1 MESIDWRK
9 KLGAERFGSDFEY
22 THFFVRDAGRN
33 GLLGYTET
41 LTPELAFSAYLQGI
55 FPWYDEDSGDP
66 VLWWSPDPRFVLPVN
81 EIRFPRSAVKFLKH
95 SPYTY
100 TIDAAFSRVIENC
113 AHVHRAGQDGTWIGN
128 RIIDIYCALHER
140 GIAHSVEAWHG
151 GELAGG
157 LYGVLI
163 GKVFCGESMFTLQ
176 SNAGKSAFMLFA
188 KAFERCG
195 GVLIDSQVYTE
206 NIARYG
212 GRNISRAAFLR
223 MESELLPQKLSDD
236 LRTVFG
242 EIAAKTVRTSR
253 LHAESA
259 SNR

>member
-33 GLLGYTET
+33 GLLGYTEE
-41 LTPELAFSAYLQGI
+41 LTPHLAFSAYLQGI
-55 FPWYDEDSGDP
+55 FPWYDESSGDP

-95 SPYTY
+95 TPYTY
-100 TIDAAFSRVIENC
+100 TFDKAFPRVIENC
-113 AHVHRAGQDGTWIGN
+113 ARMRRAGQDGTWIGA
-128 RIIDIYCALHER
+128 RMIDIYCALCEK

-151 GELAGG
+151 DELAGG

-163 GKVFCGESMFTLQ
+163 GKVFCGESMFTLR

-212 GRNISRAAFLR
+212 GRNISRTAFLR
-223 MESELLPQKLSDD
+223 MESELLPQKLSGD
-236 LRTVFG
+236 LHKVFSD
-242 EIAAKTVRTSR
+242 IAAESVYASRPRT
-253 LHAESA
+253 ESA
-259 SNR
+259 S

>member
-1 MESIDWRK
+1 MERVDWRE
-9 KLGAERFGSDFEY
+9 KLGAERFGNGFEY

-33 GLLGYTET
+33 GLLGYTES

-55 FPWYDEDSGDP
+55 FPWYDESSGDP

-100 TIDAAFSRVIENC
+100 TFDKAFPRVIENC
-113 AHVHRAGQDGTWIGN
+113 AHMRRAGQDGTWIGA
-128 RIIDIYCALHER
+128 RMIDIYCALCEK

-151 GELAGG
+151 DELAGG

-163 GKVFCGESMFTLQ
+163 GKVFCGESMFTLR

-212 GRNISRAAFLR
+212 GRNISRTVFLR
-223 MESELLPQKLSDD
+223 MESELLPQKLSGD
-236 LRTVFG
+236 LHKVFSD
-242 EIAAKTVRTSR
+242 IAAETVCASRPRT
-253 LHAESA
+253 ESA
-259 SNR
+259 SNG

>member
-1 MESIDWRK
+1 MESVDWRA

-33 GLLGYTET
+33 GLLGCTEE
-41 LTPELAFSAYLQGI
+41 LTPHLVFSAYLQGI
-55 FPWYDEDSGDP
+55 FPWYDESSGDP

-113 AHVHRAGQDGTWIGN
+113 AHVYRAGQDGTWIGE
-128 RIIDIYCALHER
+128 RMIDIYCALHER
-140 GIAHSVEAWHG
+140 GIAHSVEAWHRD
-151 GELAGG
+151 ELAGG

-163 GKVFCGESMFTLQ
+163 GKVFCGESMFTLE
-176 SNAGKSAFMLFA
+176 SNAGKSAFMLFV

-212 GRNISRAAFLR
+212 GRNISRSAFLR
-223 MESELLPQKLSDD
+223 MESELLPQKLSGN
-236 LRTVFG
+236 LRKVFT
-242 EIAAKTVRTSR
+242 EIAAETVYASRPRT
-253 LHAESA
+253 ESA
-259 SNR
+259 S

>member
-1 MESIDWRK
+1 MESVDWRA

-33 GLLGYTET
+33 GLLGYTEE
-41 LTPELAFSAYLQGI
+41 LTPHLVFSAYLQGI
-55 FPWYDEDSGDP
+55 FPWYDESSGDP

-100 TIDAAFSRVIENC
+100 TIDAAFFRVIENC
-113 AHVHRAGQDGTWIGN
+113 AHVYRAGQDGTWIGN
-128 RIIDIYCALHER
+128 RMIDIYCALHER
-140 GIAHSVEAWHG
+140 GIAHSIEAWHG
-151 GELAGG
+151 DELAGG

-163 GKVFCGESMFTLQ
+163 GKVFCGESMFTRE
-176 SNAGKSAFMLFA
+176 SNAGKSAFMLFV
-188 KAFERCG
+188 KAFEKCG

-212 GRNISRAAFLR
+212 GRNISRSAFLR
-223 MESELLPQKLSDD
+223 MESELLPQKLSGD
-236 LRTVFG
+236 LRKVFT
-242 EIAAKTVRTSR
+242 EIAAETVYASRPRT
-253 LHAESA
+253 ESA
-259 SNR
+259 S

>member
-1 MESIDWRK
+1 MESVDWRA

-33 GLLGYTET
+33 GLLGCTEE
-41 LTPELAFSAYLQGI
+41 LTPHLVFSAYLQGI
-55 FPWYDEDSGDP
+55 FPWYDESSGDP

-113 AHVHRAGQDGTWIGN
+113 AHVYRAGQDGTWIGN
-128 RIIDIYCALHER
+128 RMIDIYCALHER

-151 GELAGG
+151 DEFAGG

-163 GKVFCGESMFTLQ
+163 GKVFCGESMFTLE
-176 SNAGKSAFMLFA
+176 SNAGKSAFMLFV
-188 KAFERCG
+188 KAFEKCG

-212 GRNISRAAFLR
+212 GRNISRSAFLR
-223 MESELLPQKLSDD
+223 MESELLPQKLSGD
-236 LRTVFG
+236 LRKVFT
-242 EIAAKTVRTSR
+242 EIAAETVYASRPRT
-253 LHAESA
+253 ESA
-259 SNR
+259 S

>member
-1 MESIDWRK
+1 MESVDWRA
-9 KLGAERFGSDFEY
+9 KLGSERFGCDFEY
-22 THFFVRDAGRN
+22 THFFIRGAGRN

-41 LTPELAFSAYLQGI
+41 LTPHLVFSAYLQGI
-55 FPWYDEDSGDP
+55 FPWYDESSGDP

-100 TIDAAFSRVIENC
+100 TFDAAFSRVIENC
-113 AHVHRAGQDGTWIGN
+113 AHVHRAGQNGTWIGN
-128 RIIDIYCALHER
+128 RMIDIYCALHER

-151 GELAGG
+151 DELAGG

-163 GKVFCGESMFTLQ
+163 GKVFCGESMFTLE
-176 SNAGKSAFMLFA
+176 SNAGKSAFMLFV

-236 LRTVFG
+236 LGRVFG
-242 EIAAKTVRTSR
+242 EIAAETVRTSR

>member
-1 MESIDWRK
+1 MESVDWRA

-22 THFFVRDAGRN
+22 THFFIRDSERN
-33 GLLGYTET
+33 GLLGYTES

-55 FPWYDEDSGDP
+55 FPWYDESSGDP

-113 AHVHRAGQDGTWIGN
+113 AHVHRAGQDGTWIGE
-128 RIIDIYCALHER
+128 RMIDIYCALHER

-151 GELAGG
+151 NELAGG

-163 GKVFCGESMFTLQ
+163 GKVFCGESMFTLE

-212 GRNISRAAFLR
+212 GRNISRTAFLR

-236 LRTVFG
+236 LHTVFG
-242 EIAAKTVRTSR
+242 EIAAETVRTSR

>member
-1 MESIDWRK
+1 MESADWRA
-9 KLGAERFGSDFEY
+9 KLGAERFGRDFEY

-41 LTPELAFSAYLQGI
+41 LTPHLAFSAYLQGI
-55 FPWYDEDSGDP
+55 FPWYDESSGDP

-100 TIDAAFSRVIENC
+100 TFDAAFSRVIKNC
-113 AHVHRAGQDGTWIGN
+113 AHVRRADQDGTWIGN
-128 RIIDIYCALHER
+128 RMIDVYCALHER
-140 GIAHSVEAWHG
+140 GIAHSVEAWHADV
-151 GELAGG
+151 LAGG

-163 GKVFCGESMFTLQ
+163 GKVFCGESMFTLE
-176 SNAGKSAFMLFA
+176 SNAGKSAFMLFV
-188 KAFERCG
+188 KAFEKCG

-212 GRNISRAAFLR
+212 GRNISRTAFLR
-223 MESELLPQKLSDD
+223 MESELLPQNLTGD
-236 LRTVFG
+236 LHKVFA
-242 EIAAKTVRTSR
+242 EIAPIKP
-253 LHAESA
+253 
-259 SNR
+259 

>member
-1 MESIDWRK
+1 MESVDWREE
-9 KLGAERFGSDFEY
+9 LGTECFGSDFEY
-22 THFFVRDAGRN
+22 THFFIRDLSRN
-33 GLLGYTET
+33 GLLGYTEI
-41 LTPELAFSAYLQGI
+41 LTPHLVFSAYLQGI
-55 FPWYDEDSGDP
+55 FPWYDESSGDP

-95 SPYTY
+95 TPYTY
-100 TIDAAFSRVIENC
+100 TFDKAFSRVIENC
-113 AHVHRAGQDGTWIGN
+113 ARMRRAGQDGTWIGE
-128 RIIDIYCALHER
+128 RMIDIYCALREK

-151 GELAGG
+151 DELAGG

-163 GKVFCGESMFTLQ
+163 GKVFCGESMFTLR

-212 GRNISRAAFLR
+212 GRNISRTAFLR
-223 MESELLPQKLSDD
+223 MESELLPQKLSGD
-236 LRTVFG
+236 LRTVF
-242 EIAAKTVRTSR
+242 EKIAAETVCASRPRT
-253 LHAESA
+253 ESA
-259 SNR
+259 SNG